1 MKAHVA
7 ILLMLGAALSVEAA
21 PLKLLCKGAIAMAFD
36 AKEITDQARI
46 DVELDPAA
54 GWISFKGWAVNA
66 ERIPATTTPGTM
78 MTFTHTAPGPGVV
91 STTKGRMDLAMRR
104 IYLDTTFSSSEGPG
118 KRWTTDWGMQV
129 TTLRVTGDVP
139 C

>member
-21 PLKLLCKGAIAMAFD
+21 PLRLLCKGAITMAFD
-36 AKEITDQARI
+36 AKEITDQTRI

-54 GWISFKGWAVNA
+54 GWISFKGWSVNA
-66 ERIPATTTPGTM
+66 ERIPATTAGNV
-78 MTFTHTAPGPGVV
+78 MTFAHTAPGPGVV
-91 STTKGRMDLAMRR
+91 STTKGRMDLATRR

-129 TTLRVTGDVP
+129 TTLRVMGEVP